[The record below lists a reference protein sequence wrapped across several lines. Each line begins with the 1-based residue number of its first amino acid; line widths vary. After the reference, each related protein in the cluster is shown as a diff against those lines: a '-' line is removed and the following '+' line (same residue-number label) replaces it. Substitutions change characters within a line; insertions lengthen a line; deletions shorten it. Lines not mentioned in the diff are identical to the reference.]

1 MLSATRYEIVSVRTQ
16 LGVVAAIAAVTAGCG
31 SAHVR
36 SAGTTTNTPPPAAL
50 QKPSCAPGSYYA
62 YPSRRRSWAGV
73 VRNRAI
79 ARRSPHGP
87 ILASFRRLNV
97 NHVPTVFWIRGA
109 RVDSKCKPTWYR
121 VQLPIRPNGINGW
134 VRARA
139 LAVATVRTRIVVDLS
154 ARRLSLFRNGRR
166 VLSATVAVGS
176 RATPTPTGR
185 FYVNQR
191 LIPYDKS
198 GPFGPGA
205 VGISAYSNVLTGW
218 TQGGPVA
225 IHGTNEPWS
234 IGRAVSNGCIRLPN
248 PILRR
253 VFNQTLAGTPVTIHA

>member
-16 LGVVAAIAAVTAGCG
+16 FGVVAAVAALCAGCG
-31 SAHVR
+31 ASHVR
-36 SAGTTTNTPPPAAL
+36 SAATTNAPQPPVL
-50 QKPSCAPGSYYA
+50 QKRACIEGSYHV
-62 YPSRRRSWAGV
+62 YPSRQRSWAGV

-79 ARRSPHGP
+79 ARRSPGGAV
-87 ILASFRRLNV
+87 LASFGRMNV

-109 RVDSKCKPTWYR
+109 RVSARCKPTWYR
-121 VQLPIRPNGINGW
+121 VQLPIRPNGVNGW
-134 VRARA
+134 VPARA
-139 LAVATVRTRIVVDLS
+139 LVLATVRTRIVVDLS
-154 ARRLSLFRNGRR
+154 ARRLSLFRNGKR
-166 VLSATVAVGS
+166 VLSAKVAVGS
-176 RATPTPTGR
+176 SATPTPVGR

-191 LIPYDKS
+191 LIPYDKG
-198 GPFGPGA
+198 GPYGPGA

-234 IGRAVSNGCIRLPN
+234 IGRAVSNGCIRLRN